1 MLASTSNLQKLMKI
15 PSSCVNIEK
24 HPNLKERK
32 TAMNAQEFVQIHME
46 EMRTKFQEAGIV
58 LDLPPPSN
66 LTLKT
71 RYTDIDPGKMLTAE
85 IPFDAQFTNPIHFFQ
100 GGFLCAAFDEAF
112 GPLSYMAA
120 QRPVVAIEISTSF
133 IRPFSEKDQ
142 FISIRAE
149 IVSQTKSLMIMK
161 AEAKSKAGKLIAIS
175 SNHALILS
183 DEQMKKL

>member
-1 MLASTSNLQKLMKI
+1 MK
-15 PSSCVNIEK
+15 
-24 HPNLKERK
+24 
-32 TAMNAQEFVQIHME
+32 AQELVQKHME
-46 EMRTKFQEAGIV
+46 EMKRKFQESGIV
-58 LDLPPPSN
+58 LDLPPSSN
-66 LTLKT
+66 LTLQT
-71 RYTDIDPGKMLTAE
+71 RYTDVDPGKMIMAE
-85 IPFDAQFTNPIHFFQ
+85 IPFDTKFANPIHVFQ

-133 IRPFSEKDQ
+133 IRPFSPKDE

-149 IVSQTKSLMIMK
+149 VVSQTKSLMIMK